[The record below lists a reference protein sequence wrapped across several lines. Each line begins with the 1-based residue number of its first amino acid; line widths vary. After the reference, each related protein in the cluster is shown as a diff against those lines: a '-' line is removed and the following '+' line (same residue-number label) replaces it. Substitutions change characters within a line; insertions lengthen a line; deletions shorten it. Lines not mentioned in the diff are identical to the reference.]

1 MGTRILSMIKAPAPL
16 ITRTREEATYLY
28 INVRKNVKVA
38 DLVRQL
44 ESLAEA
50 RITDTAFWR

>member
-1 MGTRILSMIKAPAPL
+1 MGTRTVSMIKAPL
-16 ITRTREEATYLY
+16 IMRPREEATYRY

-44 ESLAEA
+44 ESLTEE